1 VQQLHSR
8 LNSAHVPPRW
18 TESRRDGSRLCPRL
32 LSCSCSADC
41 PLVCF
46 PSWRL
51 HCGFCQPWSSRLEPV
66 RSSPVDPHN
75 RRPDWCPLGRLGHLF
90 PAPRASRRS
99 VFARAIHA
107 LPAESAAARYIL
119 ERVRC
124 RRFRLE
130 ASFAQVCGP
139 LFSCPCHSPLCSLP
153 YPLRFAGSGG
163 QGATRS
169 EQRGLLVVSN
179 RTEFRTSAP
188 RTLMPG
194 QRHSS
199 DGQVME
205 GDDGLRRRASVIV
218 LGGP

>member
-1 VQQLHSR
+1 MCFRDGLR
-8 LNSAHVPPRW
+8 AAETALGSALGPYHVPAAQITLWRA
-18 TESRRDGSRLCPRL
+18 SRVGDYSVAFASRGRRD
-32 LSCSCSADC
+32 
-41 PLVCF
+41 
-46 PSWRL
+46 
-51 HCGFCQPWSSRLEPV
+51 WSPCAL
-66 RSSPVDPHN
+66 
-75 RRPDWCPLGRLGHLF
+75 RRWIRTIGGPTGGPLGRLGYLF

-107 LPAESAAARYIL
+107 LPAESAAARYRL
-119 ERVRC
+119 EPGPVQALPLKT
-124 RRFRLE
+124 LE
-130 ASFAQVCGP
+130 ASFAQVCSP